1 MKKSTQKRRLALFAA
16 FALIVILA
24 TPTLIGGAMYLYG
37 GTDRAARADVIIVLG
52 AGTRPNGGPSFSH
65 SRRIRHAFTLYQQGY
80 AEKILCTGGYTARHP
95 VSEGQACANLLKS
108 LGVPETAILIEE
120 KSRST
125 EENAIYARQMMT
137 VHGLSSALVV
147 SDNYHLFRATVLFGA
162 QGIAVS
168 TSPAQVTAG
177 PLHWRT
183 AVSNIYR
190 EFAAIGWYVVKSAL
204 GIGITDFR

>member
-1 MKKSTQKRRLALFAA
+1 MNRTLRRRRLALFAA
-16 FALIVILA
+16 FALIFVLA
-24 TPTLIGGAMYLYG
+24 APTVIGGMMYLYG
-37 GTDRAARADVIIVLG
+37 GTDRAARADVIVVLG
-52 AGTRPNGGPSFSH
+52 AGTRPSGGPSFSH
-65 SRRIRHAFTLYQQGY
+65 SRRIRHAFSLYQQGY
-80 AEKILCTGGYTARHP
+80 AGKILCTGGYTARHP

-120 KSRST
+120 NSRST
-125 EENAIYARQMMT
+125 EENAIYTRQMMAT
-137 VHGLSSALVV
+137 HGLASALVV

-162 QGIAVS
+162 QGITVS

-183 AVSNIYR
+183 AVTNIYR

-204 GIGITDFR
+204 GITITDFR